1 MILQLSMFKT
11 RDSEIAAQYTNL
23 SPNHTDTVNQ
33 AAFSYYKDL
42 GVKSYDV
49 TEKLHNIT
57 VGNKGES
64 MVANQLYRKRITE
77 LRSVFRGQSVWLLDL

>member
-23 SPNHTDTVNQ
+23 SPNHTDTVKQ

-42 GVKSYDV
+42 GVTSYDV

-57 VGNKGES
+57 VGNQGES
-64 MVANQLYRKRITE
+64 VIV
-77 LRSVFRGQSVWLLDL
+77 S